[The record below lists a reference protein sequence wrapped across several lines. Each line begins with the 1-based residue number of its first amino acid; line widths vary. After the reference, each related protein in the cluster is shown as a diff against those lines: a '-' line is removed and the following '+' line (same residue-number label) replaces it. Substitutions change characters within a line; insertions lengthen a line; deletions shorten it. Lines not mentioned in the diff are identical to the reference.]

1 MLALGITLP
10 SYFYSSLVRVH
21 GQAFCSIKEKTFMLI
36 YSFVDFILWYCVP
49 LIHIIALYYKIIN
62 SLRTPG
68 PGDSMRRHKQNRKVI
83 KIVISIV
90 AACFICWTPYYV
102 YEFLLIAN
110 TDFLLKD
117 KWSILRMLSYGLFPL
132 LNTVINPMILF
143 LFSTN
148 YRSALRAMLTS
159 YRLSQCKY
167 SHGRLAS
174 QNERELELPGT
185 TITEWLSQSQD
196 IVIILSLAMWETN
209 RFQLKTLFSQS
220 IFRVFVY
227 SS

>member
-1 MLALGITLP
+1 
-10 SYFYSSLVRVH
+10 
-21 GQAFCSIKEKTFMLI
+21 MLI

-117 KWSILRMLSYGLFPL
+117 K
-132 LNTVINPMILF
+132 
-143 LFSTN
+143 
-148 YRSALRAMLTS
+148 
-159 YRLSQCKY
+159 
-167 SHGRLAS
+167 
-174 QNERELELPGT
+174 
-185 TITEWLSQSQD
+185 
-196 IVIILSLAMWETN
+196 
-209 RFQLKTLFSQS
+209 
-220 IFRVFVY
+220 
-227 SS
+227 

>member
-1 MLALGITLP
+1 MASYTVSLTSNLLLTKDRFIASVYPLKMSLITTKIRTILLSLTWMLALGITLP

-21 GQAFCSIKEKTFMLI
+21 GQAFCSIKENTFMLI

-117 KWSILRMLSYGLFPL
+117 K
-132 LNTVINPMILF
+132 
-143 LFSTN
+143 
-148 YRSALRAMLTS
+148 
-159 YRLSQCKY
+159 
-167 SHGRLAS
+167 
-174 QNERELELPGT
+174 
-185 TITEWLSQSQD
+185 
-196 IVIILSLAMWETN
+196 
-209 RFQLKTLFSQS
+209 
-220 IFRVFVY
+220 
-227 SS
+227 